1 MEADGDVV
9 AGVVVAAYD
18 VAAGGDDTW
27 APNEHGH
34 VVNEDEAGIASA
46 ALEVASEV
54 EDHNGKRR
62 QQEC

>member
-9 AGVVVAAYD
+9 AGVVAAYD
-18 VAAGGDDTW
+18 VAGGDDTW